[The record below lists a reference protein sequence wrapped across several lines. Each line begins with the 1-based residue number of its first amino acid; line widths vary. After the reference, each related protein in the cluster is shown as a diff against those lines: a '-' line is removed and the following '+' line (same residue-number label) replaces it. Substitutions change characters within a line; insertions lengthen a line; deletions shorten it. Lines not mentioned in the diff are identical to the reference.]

1 MSYEWSITYFHE
13 LQTLNKI
20 IVEIASLPTYILI
33 RACQFIIDKDSISG

>member
-1 MSYEWSITYFHE
+1 MGYEWSITYFHE

-20 IVEIASLPTYILI
+20 IVEIAYILI